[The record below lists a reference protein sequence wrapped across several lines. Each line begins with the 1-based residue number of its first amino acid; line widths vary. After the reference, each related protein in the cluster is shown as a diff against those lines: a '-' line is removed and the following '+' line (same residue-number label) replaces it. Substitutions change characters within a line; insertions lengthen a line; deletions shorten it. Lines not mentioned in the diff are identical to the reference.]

1 MQTVDNTSTR
11 KNGKMSGESEP
22 IDQSK
27 IPPAELVARMAR
39 ANDRR
44 ERMQKLREGSP
55 PVSVGKE
62 VREKVQHAP
71 PSRPQ
76 RAELPEARI
85 PVNMRVVTNPKLP
98 TSPPPPP
105 RDFSWLWGVLLAGGV
120 VGVGLL
126 LAYFGFSSFHNP
138 CAGMPSLTSN
148 LTPPLDPTTIKTLAS
163 LPEGVLKTL
172 LATSKLS

>member
-1 MQTVDNTSTR
+1 
-11 KNGKMSGESEP
+11 MSDEREQQLEQP
-22 IDQSK
+22 K
-27 IPPAELVARMAR
+27 IPPSELVARMAR
-39 ANDRR
+39 AHDRR
-44 ERMQKLREGSP
+44 EKVQKMREGSP

-62 VREKVQHAP
+62 IREKVQHAP

-85 PVNMRVVTNPKLP
+85 PVNMRAVTNPLP
-98 TSPPPPP
+98 QNSLPPPPP
-105 RDFSWLWGVLLAGGV
+105 RDFSWVWALVLGGGV
-120 VGVGLL
+120 IGIGMI
-126 LAYFGFSSFHNP
+126 LAYFGFNSFHNP
-138 CAGMPSLTSN
+138 TAWMPPVSSITPSN